1 VGTRTDT
8 TSISSR
14 LRDFAPN
21 TRDINFFRNTE
32 FDGSLIHCYFVFT
45 LNINLIEAFLILGK
59 KQQITKP
66 TMVAKNFNI
75 ISPEEALFP
84 PFQAC
89 PEFNETV
96 VYSVVE
102 SRKKV

>member
-1 VGTRTDT
+1 LVLAG
-8 TSISSR
+8 SI
-14 LRDFAPN
+14 
-21 TRDINFFRNTE
+21 
-32 FDGSLIHCYFVFT
+32 

-66 TMVAKNFNI
+66 TMAAKNFNI
-75 ISPEEALFP
+75 ISPEESLFP

-96 VYSVVE
+96 VCSVVE
-102 SRKKV
+102 SRKKA